1 MTPTQRTPE
10 ILQPPFQSG
19 SAESS
24 EQDTYRLLI
33 RTASRLEAELNRVF
47 RPFDLTSATFNILR
61 ALERAGGEGRSCG
74 DIAQQLI
81 AEVPDMTRLLDRL
94 ERLGYVVRERSRVD
108 RRMVKVSVTEK
119 GLDAVRALED
129 PVRECHRRQLGHMKP
144 ERLEQLQ
151 SALKEIKPEE
161 VLESELETGKASEA
175 RVAGSH

>member
-1 MTPTQRTPE
+1 MTPTHPGTE
-10 ILQPPFQSG
+10 LEHPPRDSG
-19 SAESS
+19 ASESP

-47 RPFDLTSATFNILR
+47 RPYDLTGATYNILR
-61 ALERAGGEGRSCG
+61 VLERAGGEGRSCG

-119 GLDAVRALED
+119 GLEAVRALEE
-129 PVRECHRRQLGHMKP
+129 PVRDCHRRQLGHIKP
-144 ERLEQLQ
+144 ERLEQLRQ
-151 SALKEIKPEE
+151 SLSEIRPEE
-161 VLESELETGKASEA
+161 VIEPSPGIGDEREVGAP
-175 RVAGSH
+175 RGH